1 MTDERDK
8 RNERDAKA
16 FFDAIARRYDRVY
29 AISGS
34 SSRERL
40 ARVLA
45 EIEGKQRVLVLGLG
59 TGRELPALLDRGHQV
74 TGLDVSPK
82 MIALCNT
89 RSRTVPTVEAD
100 FWQPLPFADA
110 SFDAVLAL
118 HGTLAHP
125 PETDSP
131 SRLAAEVKRVLSSD
145 GVLVAELPAKAA
157 LPHLAA
163 AEHAAGV
170 NIEITSA
177 TSFVHRDDVA
187 GVSLAGIALDE
198 EGWASAFAPSLRAR
212 LSPLGVAEYFLVAT
226 PA

>member
-1 MTDERDK
+1 MMDEPK
-8 RNERDAKA
+8 RAASDAKK

-29 AISGS
+29 ALSGP

-40 ARVLA
+40 ARVLG
-45 EIEGKQRVLVLGLG
+45 EIEGKKRVLVLGLG
-59 TGRELPALLDRGHQV
+59 TGRELPALLDAGHEV
-74 TGLDVSPK
+74 TGLDVSSK

-110 SFDAVLAL
+110 SFDAILAL

-125 PETDSP
+125 PTSDSLR
-131 SRLAAEVKRVLSSD
+131 RLAAEAKRVMAKE
-145 GVLVAELPAKAA
+145 GVLVAELPSKAA
-157 LPHLAA
+157 LAHLAS
-163 AEHAAGV
+163 AEHASGV
-170 NIEITSA
+170 RIEITGA

-198 EGWASAFAPSLRAR
+198 DGWASAFAPSLRVR
-212 LSPLGVAEYFLVAT
+212 LSALGVAEYFLVAT

>member
-1 MTDERDK
+1 MTDEPK
-8 RNERDAKA
+8 HGTSEPKT

-40 ARVLA
+40 VRVLA
-45 EIEGKQRVLVLGLG
+45 EIEGKKRVLVLGLG
-59 TGRELPALLDRGHQV
+59 TGRELPALLDRGHDV

-100 FWQPLPFADA
+100 FWQPLPFADG
-110 SFDAVLAL
+110 SFDAILAL

-125 PETDSP
+125 PASDSLR
-131 SRLAAEVKRVLSSD
+131 RLAAEAKRVLAEG
-145 GVLVAELPAKAA
+145 GVLVAELPSSAA
-157 LPHLAA
+157 LAHLAA
-163 AEHAAGV
+163 AEQASGV
-170 NIEITSA
+170 RIEITGA
-177 TSFVHRDDVA
+177 TSFIHRDDVA

-198 EGWASAFAPSLRAR
+198 EGWANAFAPSLRAR
-212 LSPLGVAEYFLVAT
+212 LSPLGVAEYFLVAE